1 MLTPR
6 VQKPEVSS
14 QQYAVVLVN
23 EEQLN
28 QLIRRPGIRQVNS
41 RFGANDLHNRY
52 ERLQRR
58 TMAAVIALFLL
69 VAGGLAWV
77 FVPQPAMASM
87 FPWSRASAVPTIDT
101 GASFSVTIASV
112 DSADG
117 ANVAATR
124 VRSLG
129 LPAFTRRSPGKYQ
142 VHQAMVGPFAS
153 LDEAELAQRR
163 LGALGYR
170 GARLFVDE
178 SLRGAPRSERPVE
191 VSATD
196 PGLLLLGAPDRVSL
210 VLELQ
215 TEPRQVNSS
224 RPDATTLL
232 IDAGPMA
239 TAANPQQWS
248 APDGVHLLHTVSIE
262 MLAAQGGMN
271 YLRARV
277 ALPEFAKANVRTE
290 GRRVYVDLTWP
301 LDIEDARA
309 PRRPKPAVSQEGSE
323 QSPSENRDPISAGV
337 DRAPVARGQEGRYFE
352 TIKPIHQRITEIR
365 PFLLSA
371 AQSGSSDVY
380 SALDQTLATIEAAL
394 VEMSVPAAEN
404 GQHQL
409 LVSALRVARSGL
421 APGFTGD
428 RVAQAQK
435 AITMFPRPSPAAR
448 RSSSW
453 PDTHVGRER
462 RGRRSSPPRPRRAS
476 SPPLFRHQMR

>member
-1 MLTPR
+1 VLTPR
-6 VQKPEVSS
+6 AQKPEVSA

-28 QLIRRPGIRQVNS
+28 QLIRRPGMRQVNS
-41 RFGANDLHNRY
+41 RFGSSDLHNRY
-52 ERLQRR
+52 ERLKRR
-58 TMAAVIALFLL
+58 TTAAVILL
-69 VAGGLAWV
+69 LLVVAGGLAWV
-77 FVPQPAMASM
+77 FVPQPAMASV
-87 FPWSRASAVPTIDT
+87 FPWSRPAAIPTIDT

-112 DSADG
+112 ESVDG

-142 VHQAMVGPFAS
+142 VYQAMVGPFAS

-178 SLRGAPRSERPVE
+178 SLRGAPRSERPAE
-191 VSATD
+191 VSVTN
-196 PGLLLLGAPDRVSL
+196 PGLLLLGAPDRISL

-215 TEPRQVNSS
+215 SEPRQVNSS
-224 RPDATTLL
+224 RPDAATLQ

-239 TAANPQQWS
+239 TAASPQQWS

-262 MLAAQGGMN
+262 TLAAQGGMN
-271 YLRARV
+271 HLRARV
-277 ALPEFAKANVRTE
+277 SLPEFAKANVRTE

-301 LDIEDARA
+301 LDGENVRA
-309 PRRPKPAVSQEGSE
+309 PRRPTPTVVQDDGERSGNAYRASPSTSAVS
-323 QSPSENRDPISAGV
+323 
-337 DRAPVARGQEGRYFE
+337 APLPKGQEGRYFE
-352 TIKPIHQRITEIR
+352 AIKPIHQRITEIR
-365 PFLLSA
+365 PFLMSA
-371 AQSGSSDVY
+371 AQSGSADVLA
-380 SALDQTLATIEAAL
+380 ALDQTLATLEASLAA
-394 VEMSVPAAEN
+394 MSVPAAEA

-428 RVAQAQK
+428 RAGQAQK
-435 AITMFPRPSPAAR
+435 AITMFEGAMAAPVI
-448 RSSSW
+448 SVA
-453 PDTHVGRER
+453 P
-462 RGRRSSPPRPRRAS
+462 
-476 SPPLFRHQMR
+476 